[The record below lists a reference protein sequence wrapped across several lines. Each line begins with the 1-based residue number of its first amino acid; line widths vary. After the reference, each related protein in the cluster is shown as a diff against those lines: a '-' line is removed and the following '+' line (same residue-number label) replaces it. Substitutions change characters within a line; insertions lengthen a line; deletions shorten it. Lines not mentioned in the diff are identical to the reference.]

1 MKNIITLSLIVFTF
15 LFYGSAYTQ
24 SVKGNGNIIK
34 KDIPVSGM
42 NKISSLGS
50 FNVFIK
56 QSDAEKLNVEG
67 DENLME
73 YFLAEVS
80 GGELSLSFSKNNVSP
95 TKFNVYVEVKNLNKL
110 DAVGSGN
117 VKSENTIKSDKFY
130 LEMVGSGNLDFN
142 ISSTDLIIDVTGS
155 GDAKIIASA
164 TNCKTEHTGSGNMD
178 LTYDN
183 SQGNIKLE
191 HAGSG
196 NMTAN
201 LKSQNAIL
209 DNSGSGDFSV
219 EGFTSNL
226 KLENSGS
233 GKFRGEKYAADYLRV
248 ELNGS
253 GDASLI
259 CNKEAGIEINGS
271 GDLYLGGNYTVKRI
285 ENNGSGKLKK

>member
-1 MKNIITLSLIVFTF
+1 MKNIISLSLLALTF
-15 LFYGSAYTQ
+15 LFCGSAYTQ
-24 SVKGNGNIIK
+24 SVKGNGNIVK
-34 KDIPVSGM
+34 KDFPVSGV

-50 FNVFIK
+50 FNVYVK
-56 QSDAEKLNVEG
+56 QSDAEKLSVEG

-73 YFLAEVS
+73 YFIADVS
-80 GGELSLSFSKNNVSP
+80 AGELSLSFNKNNVSP
-95 TKFNVYVEVKNLNKL
+95 TKFDVYVDVKNLNKL

-117 VKSENTIKSDKFY
+117 VKSENTIKSDKFS

-142 ISSTDLIIDVTGS
+142 ISSTDLKIEVTGS
-155 GDAKIIASA
+155 GNAKIIASA

-178 LTYDN
+178 LSYDN
-183 SQGNIKLE
+183 SQGNIKVE

-196 NMTAN
+196 DMTAS

-219 EGFTSNL
+219 EGSTSNL

-233 GKFRGEKYAADYLRV
+233 GKFRGEKYTTDYLKV

-253 GDASLI
+253 GDASLT

-271 GDLYLGGNYTVKRI
+271 GDLYLSGNYTIKKI